1 MKIDINDLPGNSN
14 TEKAQAIRE
23 SRKNEDDIVSPKNSV
38 AKGRIR
44 KKRSSAK
51 ISEVFIAEDIKSVAT
66 HVFDNLIVPRFKV
79 LLVDTISSA
88 ARAFFL
94 GESVIDSPRRRDPA
108 GIVSYNSIYDSPKAS
123 VSRNTSKRFDTSELI
138 FDSYGDAQLVL
149 DMMDEILADSGEVTI
164 ADMYEAADRS
174 CPFTY
179 TYFGWTNT
187 ASAKIVSDSDGYWIK
202 MPKARQLKEH

>member
-1 MKIDINDLPGNSN
+1 MNIEVNNLPGNSN
-14 TEKAQAIRE
+14 MEKAQAIRE
-23 SRKNEDDIVSPKNSV
+23 IRKNEDDVTKPRNSV

-44 KKRSSAK
+44 KKSTSARL
-51 ISEVFIAEDIKSVAT
+51 SEVFVAEDIKSVAA

-79 LLVDTISSA
+79 LIVDTISSA

-94 GESVIDSPRRRDPA
+94 GESVIDRPGRRDPA
-108 GIVSYNSIYDSPKAS
+108 GNVSYNSIYDSPKTTM
-123 VSRNTSKRFDTSELI
+123 SRKTSNGFGYAELI
-138 FDSYGDAQLVL
+138 FDTYGDAQLVL
-149 DMMDEILADSGEVTI
+149 DKMDEILADSGEVSI

-179 TYFGWTNT
+179 TYYGWTNT